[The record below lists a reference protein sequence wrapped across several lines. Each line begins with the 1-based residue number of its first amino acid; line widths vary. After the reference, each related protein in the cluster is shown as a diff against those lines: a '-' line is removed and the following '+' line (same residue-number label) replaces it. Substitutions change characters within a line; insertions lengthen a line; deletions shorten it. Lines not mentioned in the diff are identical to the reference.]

1 MVGGAMAIV
10 RGDFR
15 SHLIPIAEVL
25 FEAGLPAIEVTMNS
39 PNALAAIEE
48 LTKVV
53 GDRLLVGAGT
63 VLDPADIEK
72 IAAVDGCFIVS
83 PNTNATVV
91 EVALKADLLMIPGAY
106 TATEVLTAW
115 QLGAGLVKL
124 FPASAGGPDYL
135 RALRG
140 PLGHIPMMPTGGV
153 SAENAAAFIAAGA
166 TALGVGSSLVNP
178 DVFTQ
183 GGLER
188 LRERAGRLMAAV
200 AEGRRGG

>member
-1 MVGGAMAIV
+1 MK
-10 RGDFR
+10 
-15 SHLIPIAEVL
+15 L
-25 FEAGLPAIEVTMNS
+25 FAGY
-39 PNALAAIEE
+39 
-48 LTKVV
+48 
-53 GDRLLVGAGT
+53 LV
-63 VLDPADIEK
+63 
-72 IAAVDGCFIVS
+72 AAVDGCFIVS

-140 PLGHIPMMPTGGV
+140 PLGHIPMVPTGGV

-178 DVFTQ
+178 DVFAQ

-200 AEGRRGG
+200 TEGRRGG